1 MEKVSQYWDVWA
13 SLFHGIPNGDPYVA
27 TFVFL
32 VLTVVMMKMA
42 RSAIES
48 I

>member
-13 SLFHGIPNGDPYVA
+13 SLFNGIPNGDPYVA
-27 TFVFL
+27 MFTLL
-32 VLTVVMMKMA
+32 VLMVVTLKMA

-48 I
+48 M

>member
-13 SLFHGIPNGDPYVA
+13 SLFQDIPNGDPYVA
-27 TFVFL
+27 MFVLL
-32 VLTVVMMKMA
+32 VLMVIMMKVA

-48 I
+48 M